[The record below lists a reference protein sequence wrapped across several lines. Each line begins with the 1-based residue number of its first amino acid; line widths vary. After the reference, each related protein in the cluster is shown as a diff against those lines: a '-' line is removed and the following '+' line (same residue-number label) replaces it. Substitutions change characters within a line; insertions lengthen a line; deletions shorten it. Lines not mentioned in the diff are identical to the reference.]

1 MIILAGFVTLKNMT
15 ELLRKHSSV
24 FQTTLDVFKL
34 GKLCEWF
41 QIHVL
46 WYGNTTN
53 FLQENEK
60 IKSSLLRLP

>member
-1 MIILAGFVTLKNMT
+1 MT